1 MTDKDYAGLLQD
13 ATRKRTDLVAKVER
27 LKGRLEEAETNL
39 AAVEDECRAKKIEPS
54 QIDEA
59 IAKLE
64 TRFEKEMKTLQAAMT
79 KAESALEPFENGAN

>member
-1 MTDKDYAGLLQD
+1 MSDLAAQLQN
-13 ATRKRTDLVAKVER
+13 ATKRRTEIVSKVER

-39 AAVEDECRAKKIEPS
+39 AAVEDECRAKKIEPN

-64 TRFEKEMKTLQAAMT
+64 ARFEKEMKTLQSAMDS
-79 KAESALEPFENGAN
+79 AEAALEPFENGAN

>member
-1 MTDKDYAGLLQD
+1 MSDLAAPLQN
-13 ATRKRTDLVAKVER
+13 ATKRRPEIVSKVER

-39 AAVEDECRAKKIEPS
+39 AAVEDECRAKKIEPN

-64 TRFEKEMKTLQAAMT
+64 ARFEKEMKTLQSAMDS
-79 KAESALEPFENGAN
+79 AEAALEPFENGAN